1 MIKQLSASMPSNS
14 DHIIKSNHSMSHLPH
29 HDSLS
34 SWNMIT
40 IRKSLSNKI
49 IIRRSYSKYDYH
61 RKDHYQM
68 FCLKFSPLKFL
79 QNSNISCKGYRPREP
94 RWYLTSFDPT
104 RRLRDRFWRIRPTSR
119 KNSNRF
125 AKRWYLSCIVLFF
138 SGSLRNFGTW
148 LFCKQPPPKDPGMS

>member
-61 RKDHYQM
+61 RKIIIKCSVLNFHHWNFSRTPTYPARVTDRVN
-68 FCLKFSPLKFL
+68 LDDTSPLLTQRDACAIGFEGSDRHPEKIRIVLPNDDICLVLSCSFRDPEKFRDLAFL
-79 QNSNISCKGYRPREP
+79 QTTTP
-94 RWYLTSFDPT
+94 
-104 RRLRDRFWRIRPTSR
+104 
-119 KNSNRF
+119 
-125 AKRWYLSCIVLFF
+125 
-138 SGSLRNFGTW
+138 
-148 LFCKQPPPKDPGMS
+148 